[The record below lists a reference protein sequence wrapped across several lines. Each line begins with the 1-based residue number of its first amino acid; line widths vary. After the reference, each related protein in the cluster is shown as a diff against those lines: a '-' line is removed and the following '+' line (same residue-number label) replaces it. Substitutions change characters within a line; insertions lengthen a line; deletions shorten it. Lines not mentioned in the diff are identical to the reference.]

1 MHPIIQSLRLAFY
14 HGVIFHLGSSF
25 FPEIL
30 KKPPAIF
37 LFHKTDTK
45 SVSTRNKPCHD
56 THIKQCIEI
65 KWKEYVVKKYQCT
78 PPTFYVSIDTFTLSS
93 YQKACNHTV
102 VLEILK
108 ARSEIALTCNF
119 TKPCSFTKFRFKSK
133 EIELGLT
140 DDLVITIDNQIQK
153 ETTSKV
159 RLKK

>member
-1 MHPIIQSLRLAFY
+1 MINKLVQK
-14 HGVIFHLGSSF
+14 VISWRIKFPKLTLISETLDQQ
-25 FPEIL
+25 PEIFVL
-30 KKPPAIF
+30 
-37 LFHKTDTK
+37 HKTDTK

-56 THIKQCIEI
+56 THIKQCREI
-65 KWKEYVVKKYQCT
+65 KWKDYVAKKYQCT
-78 PPTFYVSIDTFTLSS
+78 PPTFYVSIDTFTLSA

-108 ARSEIALTCNF
+108 ARSEISLTCNF

-133 EIELGLT
+133 EIEMGLI
-140 DDLVITIDNQIQK
+140 DDLVITIDNKVQK